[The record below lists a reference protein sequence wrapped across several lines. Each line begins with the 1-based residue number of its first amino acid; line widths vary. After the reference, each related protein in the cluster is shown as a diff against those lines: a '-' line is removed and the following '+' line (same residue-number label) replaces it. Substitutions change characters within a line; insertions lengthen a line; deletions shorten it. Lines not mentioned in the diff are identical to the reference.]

1 MTVIVNNSKIRIFRG
16 AQAGDVLLR
25 YLARKK
31 LDINDSRQYVISD
44 NWGHILDK
52 TSPIQDGQVLKINKL

>member
-31 LDINDSRQYVISD
+31 LAINDCGLYVIRD
-44 NWGHILDK
+44 NWGHILDR
-52 TSPIQDGQVLKINKL
+52 TSPIQDGQVIKINKL

>member
-1 MTVIVNNSKIRIFRG
+1 MTVIVNNSKIRIFSG

-31 LDINDSRQYVISD
+31 LDNNDYSQYVIRD

-52 TSPIQDGQVLKINKL
+52 TSPIKDGQVIKINKL

>member
-31 LDINDSRQYVISD
+31 LDINDCSQYVMRD

-52 TSPIQDGQVLKINKL
+52 TSPIKEGLVLKINKL